1 MTYYLVK
8 HCKLV
13 FGWEARMS
21 TQKISLNDKYDL
33 SKSPV
38 MLNGTQALVRLM
50 MMQKARDKA
59 AGLNTAGLVT
69 GYRGSPLGA
78 VDMQMQR
85 AEKHLTG
92 SDVTF
97 QYGLNED
104 LAVTALWGAQQ
115 AEIRGEGK
123 YDGVFGLWYGK
134 GPGVDRSGDA
144 FRHANMAGSST
155 HGGVLVAMGD
165 DHTGESSTVLH
176 QSEWSLLDCYLPIVS
191 PAGVQEILDYGIYGY
206 ELSRFSGLWVGLKT
220 MKDTIE
226 VTSVVDGDP
235 DRIQIKRPE
244 FDMPEGGLNIR
255 LADDRFQQEDR
266 IIDYKRF
273 AAEAFSHANKMDK
286 RVWGKPG
293 AKIGFVAA
301 GKNWLDLVHAMSLLN
316 IDETMAER
324 LGITTYKVGQ
334 TWPMDVRGFNAWAE
348 GLDLIVVVEE
358 KRKLIEVQIK
368 EAIFDDRRGRR
379 VYGWYKGGVGEA
391 NREEL
396 FPTKYALDPIMIAEK
411 LGGILIEEGRDTEA
425 VKAGLAAL
433 DDAKR
438 ADNAEEI
445 AARLPYFCSGCPHNS
460 STKLPDGSRAY
471 AGIGCHFMVQW
482 MDRET
487 TGFTHMGAEGAN
499 WIGEAPF
506 SNRTHVFQNLG
517 DGTYNHSGVQAIR
530 AALAEGTNI
539 TYKILY
545 NDAVAMTGG
554 QQAEGGLTAQQIAHE
569 LKAMGM
575 KTIAVVYDDKEDV
588 DAKLFPAGMR
598 MHERAELMDVQKEF
612 EKVEGVSAILY
623 IQTCAAEKRR
633 RRKRGQFPDPDQRV
647 FINPDVCEG
656 CGDCG
661 IQSNCVSIVPKETE
675 LGRKRA
681 IDQSSCNKDF
691 SCVNGFC
698 PSFLTVEG
706 AKIRKEATAE
716 LKLPDL
722 PEPKL
727 PEIIGTHNVVI
738 TGVGGTGV
746 VTIGA
751 VLAQAAQIDGM
762 GAGMMEMAG
771 LAQKGGAVH
780 IHCRLAKRPEDISA
794 IRVATGE
801 AHALIGGDLVVS
813 AGAKTIGL
821 MKTGQTGGVVNSHE
835 IITGD
840 FTRDTNFQLPTDRLQ
855 VALQA
860 RLQDGLAL
868 FDASELARV
877 TMGDSI
883 FSNMMVFGA
892 AWQQGLIPVSHAA
905 ITEAITLNGA
915 AVERN
920 LRAFEIGRWAVV
932 DPVEAAKIAKP
943 ANVVQL
949 PKSLDEIITFR
960 SDQLVAYQGAGLA
973 KRYVK
978 FLEGITDKPLKEAV
992 AKGYHKLL
1000 AYKDEYEV
1008 ARLLL
1013 SSQEK
1018 LAAEFEGDLKVSYNL
1033 APPVFGGKLV
1043 NGRPQKRKFGPA
1055 MTPWL
1060 RLLAKM
1066 KPLRNT
1072 PLDVFGYTAERKME
1086 RALIKQYERDMKE
1099 WLPKAGE
1106 VDPEA
1111 LIALAELPLQIR
1123 GFGPVKLESEAKAAK
1138 RREELL
1144 IALRQSGAPVQNAA
1158 E

>member
-1 MTYYLVK
+1 
-8 HCKLV
+8 
-13 FGWEARMS
+13 MS
-21 TQKISLNDKYDL
+21 TQKISLNDRFDL
-33 SKSPV
+33 EKSPV
-38 MLNGTQALVRLM
+38 LLNGTQALVRLM
-50 MMQKARDKA
+50 LMQKARDRA
-59 AGLNTAGLVT
+59 AGHNTAGLVT

-78 VDMQMQR
+78 VDLQMSR
-85 AEKHLTG
+85 AAKLLAE

-104 LAVTALWGAQQ
+104 LAATALWGSQQ
-115 AEIRGEGK
+115 AELRGEGK

-144 FRHANMAGSST
+144 IRHANMAGTSAL
-155 HGGVLVAMGD
+155 GGVVMAMGD

-176 QSEWSLLDCYLPIVS
+176 QSEWALMDAYMPIVS
-191 PAGVQEILDYGIYGY
+191 PAGVQEILDYGIYGFA
-206 ELSRFSGLWVGLKT
+206 LSRFSGLWVGLKT

-235 DRIQIKRPE
+235 ERVQLVTPP

-255 LADDRFQQEDR
+255 LIDDRVPQEAR

-273 AAEAFSHANKMDK
+273 AAEAFAHANKIDK

-293 AKIGFVAA
+293 ARIGLVAA
-301 GKNWLDLVHAMSLLN
+301 GKNWLDLQHALTLLN
-316 IDETMAER
+316 IDEGEAER
-324 LGITTYKVGQ
+324 LGITTYKIGQ
-334 TWPMDVRGFNAWAE
+334 TFPLDMKGFHDWAE

-379 VYGWYKGGVGEA
+379 VYGWYKGGAGGIH
-391 NREEL
+391 REEL
-396 FPTKYALDPIMIAEK
+396 FPTRGALDPIMIAEK
-411 LGGILIEEGRDTEA
+411 LGGILIEEGRETDRIR
-425 VKAGLAAL
+425 AGMQAL
-433 DDAKR
+433 DDAR
-438 ADNAEEI
+438 RNDNAEEI
-445 AARLPYFCSGCPHNS
+445 ASRLPYFCSGCPHNTG
-460 STKLPDGSRAY
+460 TKVPDGSRAY

-482 MDRET
+482 MDRNT
-487 TGFTHMGAEGAN
+487 LGFTHMGGEGAN

-506 SNRTHVFQNLG
+506 SKTPHVFQNLG

-530 AALAEGTNI
+530 AALAAGTNI

-554 QQAEGGLTAQQIAHE
+554 QDNEGDLTAPRIAHE
-569 LKAMGM
+569 LKAMGV
-575 KTIAVVYDDKEDV
+575 KHLAVVYDEKEDV
-588 DAKLFPAGMR
+588 DFKALPAGVPT
-598 MHERAELMDVQKEF
+598 HERAELMQVQ
-612 EKVEGVSAILY
+612 EKMRQTEGVSAIVY

-633 RRKRGQFPDPDQRV
+633 RRKRGTFPDPDKRV
-647 FINPDVCEG
+647 FINTDVCEG

-661 IQSNCVSIVPKETE
+661 VQSNCVSIVPKETE

-691 SCVNGFC
+691 SCVKGFC
-698 PSFLTVEG
+698 PSFVTVQG

-716 LKLPDL
+716 LDL
-722 PEPKL
+722 PHLPL
-727 PEIIGTHNVVI
+727 PELPAIDGTHNVVI

-751 VLAQAAQIDGM
+751 VLAQAAQIDGK

-780 IHCRLAKRPEDISA
+780 IHCRIAEKPEDISA

-801 AHALIGGDLVVS
+801 CDALIGGDLVVS
-813 AGAKTIGL
+813 AGAKTLGL
-821 MKTGQTGGVVNSHE
+821 MTTGRSGAVVNSHE

-840 FTRDTNFQLPTDRLQ
+840 FTRNTEFTIPTDRLSL
-855 VALQA
+855 ALEA
-860 RLQDGLAL
+860 RLKENLSL

-883 FSNMMVFGA
+883 YSNMMVFGG
-892 AWQQGLIPVSHAA
+892 AWQRGLIPVSLDA
-905 ITEAITLNGA
+905 ITQAIELNGA
-915 AVERN
+915 AVQQN
-920 LRAFEIGRWAVV
+920 LRAFDIGRWAVLHPG
-932 DPVEAAKIAKP
+932 DAGKLLKP
-943 ANVVQL
+943 NVVEL
-949 PKSLDEIITFR
+949 PKSLDEKIAYRAEHLI
-960 SDQLVAYQGAGLA
+960 AYQGKRLA
-973 KRYVK
+973 KRYGK
-978 FLEGITDKPLKEAV
+978 MLEGIEDSELKEAV

-1013 SSQEK
+1013 TSRDK
-1018 LAAEFEGDLKVSYNL
+1018 AAREFDGDLKMSFHL
-1033 APPVFGGKLV
+1033 APPILGGKGPD
-1043 NGRPQKRKFGPA
+1043 GRPIKREFGEW
-1055 MTPWL
+1055 ML
-1060 RLLAKM
+1060 RPMKLLARM
-1066 KPLRNT
+1066 KHLRGT
-1072 PLDVFGYTAERKME
+1072 PLDLFGYSAERKME
-1086 RALIKQYERDMKE
+1086 RALIRQYERDMN
-1099 WLPKAGE
+1099 E
-1106 VDPEA
+1106 VLANVTPETRD
-1111 LIALAELPLQIR
+1111 IALALARLPLEIR
-1123 GFGPVKLESEAKAAK
+1123 GFGPVKLASEAKAAK

-1144 IALRQSGAPVQNAA
+1144 AAFRQGGPNMKAAA

>member
-1 MTYYLVK
+1 
-8 HCKLV
+8 
-13 FGWEARMS
+13 MS
-21 TQKISLNDKYDL
+21 TQKISLNDKFDL
-33 SKSPV
+33 TKSQV

-50 MMQKARDKA
+50 LMQKHRDKA

-78 VDMQMQR
+78 VDMQMKR
-85 AEKHLTG
+85 AEKHLTA

-115 AEIRGEGK
+115 AEVRGEGK

-144 FRHANMAGSST
+144 IRHANMAGSSK

-176 QSEWSLLDCYLPIVS
+176 QSEWSLMDCYLPIVS
-191 PAGVQEILDYGIYGY
+191 PAGVQEILDYGAYGLA
-206 ELSRFSGLWVGLKT
+206 LSRFSGLWVGLKT

-235 DRIQIKRPE
+235 DRMKLVTPE
-244 FDMPEGGLNIR
+244 FDMPADGLNIR
-255 LADDRFQQEDR
+255 LDDDRFRQENR

-286 RVWGKPG
+286 RMWGKPG

-316 IDETMAER
+316 IDENMAER

-334 TWPMDVRGFNAWAE
+334 TWPLDMKGFNDWAE

-358 KRKLIEVQIK
+358 KRKLIEIQIK
-368 EAIFDDRRGRR
+368 EAIFDDRQGRR
-379 VYGWYKGGVGEA
+379 VYGWYKGGAGA
-391 NREEL
+391 MHREEL

-411 LGGILIEEGRDTEA
+411 LGQILIEEGRETEA
-425 VKAGLAAL
+425 IRAGLTAL

-487 TGFTHMGAEGAN
+487 TGFTHMGGEGVN
-499 WIGEAPF
+499 WVGEAPF
-506 SNRTHVFQNLG
+506 STRKHVFQNLG

-539 TYKILY
+539 TFKILY

-554 QQAEGGLTAQQIAHE
+554 QEAEGGLTAHQIAHE
-569 LKAMGM
+569 LTAMGV
-575 KTIAVVYDDKEDV
+575 KTIAVVYDEKEDV
-588 DAKLFPAGMR
+588 DTKLFPAGMR
-598 MHERAELMDVQKEF
+598 MHERAELMVVQKEM
-612 EKVEGVSAILY
+612 ETVEGVSAIIY

-633 RRKRGQFPDPDQRV
+633 RRKKGQFPDPDQRV

-661 IQSNCVSIVPKETE
+661 VQSNCVSIVPKETE

-691 SCVNGFC
+691 SCVKGFC
-698 PSFLTVEG
+698 PSFLTIEG
-706 AKIRKEATAE
+706 AKIRKEPTAA
-716 LKLPDL
+716 LDLPDL
-722 PEPKL
+722 PKPEL
-727 PEIIGTHNVVI
+727 PAIDGTHNVVI

-751 VLAQAAQIDGM
+751 VLAQAAQIDGK

-780 IHCRLAKRPEDISA
+780 IHCRIANKPEDISA

-801 AHALIGGDLVVS
+801 CDALIGGDLVVS

-821 MKTGQTGGVVNSHE
+821 MKTGKTGAVVNSHE

-840 FTRDTNFQLPTDRLQ
+840 FTRDTDFQLPTDRLQ
-855 VALQA
+855 VALEA
-860 RLQDGLAL
+860 RLRDRLDL
-868 FDASELARV
+868 FDASDLARAS
-877 TMGDSI
+877 MGDSI
-883 FSNMMVFGA
+883 FSNMMIFGA
-892 AWQQGLIPVSHAA
+892 AWQRGLLPITLEA
-905 ITEAITLNGA
+905 IQEAITLNGA

-920 LRAFEIGRWAVV
+920 LRAFDIGRWAVLYPQ
-932 DPVEAAKIAKP
+932 DAARLAEP
-943 ANVVQL
+943 NVVDL
-949 PKSLDEIITFR
+949 PKSLEEKIAFR
-960 SDQLVAYQGAGLA
+960 KGHLTDYQGPRLA
-973 KRYVK
+973 KRYGK
-978 FLEGITDKPLKEAV
+978 MLDGISDKALKEAV

-1013 SSQEK
+1013 SSREK
-1018 LAAEFEGDLKVSYNL
+1018 AEAEFEGDLKISYNL
-1033 APPVFGGKLV
+1033 APPMLTGTDP
-1043 NGRPQKRKFGPA
+1043 NGRPKKRKFGPGLERG
-1055 MTPWL
+1055 L
-1060 RLLAKM
+1060 RLLAKF
-1066 KPLRNT
+1066 KGLRGT

-1086 RALIKQYERDMKE
+1086 RALIAQYEADMKE
-1099 WLPKAGE
+1099 WLPKAS
-1106 VDPEA
+1106 PEIMA
-1111 LIALAELPLQIR
+1111 PLIALAELPLEIR
-1123 GFGPVKLESEAKAAK
+1123 GFGPVKQANEAKAAK

-1144 IALRQSGAPVQNAA
+1144 AALRHGGTELKTAA